1 MKFMLIVSFV
11 IFLATLAM
19 VIIRPRNIGIGY
31 SAIAGAVASLLLGI
45 TTVRDVYIVW
55 GIVWNATFTFVAV
68 IIASL
73 IFDEAGFFEYA
84 AVRIAK
90 FANGNGL
97 KLFVLIIVLGAGISA
112 VFAND
117 GTALILT
124 PIVYT
129 LLTRVGVDKK
139 HVVPF
144 IMATGFIADS
154 ASLPLVVSNLVN
166 IVTASY
172 FSISFL
178 DYARVMILPDLMAII
193 ASLAFMLLYFK
204 NSIPY
209 KYDVKKLDNPEDAIK
224 DPLTFRLAMPTIILL
239 IISYSIGG
247 IYNVPVAFI
256 AVPVVAVLFL
266 VARING
272 KINTNR
278 ILRVAPWQIVIF
290 SLGMYLV
297 VFGLGREGFTE
308 ILFSLLATFSKL
320 GGPFPTLL
328 SGYLFA
334 LIAATMNNMPSVMIG
349 NLAIS
354 RFTDPGSLI
363 YANVI
368 GNDIGPKFTPI
379 GSLATLLWLYT
390 LDRKGG
396 IKISAMYYMKIGFLI
411 AIPVL
416 SFSLLALWLVTT

>member
-1 MKFMLIVSFV
+1 MLIVSFV

>member
-1 MKFMLIVSFV
+1 MIVSFV

-193 ASLAFMLLYFK
+193 ASLTFMLLYFK

-396 IKISAMYYMKIGFLI
+396 IKISAIYYMKIGFLI

>member
-1 MKFMLIVSFV
+1 MLIVSFV

-308 ILFSLLATFSKL
+308 ILFSVIAAFSKL

>member
-1 MKFMLIVSFV
+1 KIQF
-11 IFLATLAM
+11 IF
-19 VIIRPRNIGIGY
+19 
-31 SAIAGAVASLLLGI
+31 
-45 TTVRDVYIVW
+45 
-55 GIVWNATFTFVAV
+55 
-68 IIASL
+68 
-73 IFDEAGFFEYA
+73 
-84 AVRIAK
+84 K
-90 FANGNGL
+90 
-97 KLFVLIIVLGAGISA
+97 
-112 VFAND
+112 
-117 GTALILT
+117 
-124 PIVYT
+124 
-129 LLTRVGVDKK
+129 
-139 HVVPF
+139 
-144 IMATGFIADS
+144 
-154 ASLPLVVSNLVN
+154 
-166 IVTASY
+166 
-172 FSISFL
+172 
-178 DYARVMILPDLMAII
+178 
-193 ASLAFMLLYFK
+193 
-204 NSIPY
+204 
-209 KYDVKKLDNPEDAIK
+209 
-224 DPLTFRLAMPTIILL
+224 LAMPTIILL

-308 ILFSLLATFSKL
+308 ILFSVLAVFSKL

-349 NLAIS
+349 NLALS
-354 RFTDPGSLI
+354 RFTDPDSLI

-396 IKISAMYYMKIGFLI
+396 IKISAVYYMKIGFLI
-411 AIPVL
+411 AMPVL
-416 SFSLLALWLVTT
+416 TFSLLALWLVTV

>member
-178 DYARVMILPDLMAII
+178 DYARVMILPDLVAII

-368 GNDIGPKFTPI
+368 GNDIGPKFTP
-379 GSLATLLWLYT
+379 
-390 LDRKGG
+390 
-396 IKISAMYYMKIGFLI
+396 
-411 AIPVL
+411 
-416 SFSLLALWLVTT
+416 

>member
-1 MKFMLIVSFV
+1 MIVSFV

-193 ASLAFMLLYFK
+193 ASLTFMLLYFK

>member
-1 MKFMLIVSFV
+1 
-11 IFLATLAM
+11 M

-193 ASLAFMLLYFK
+193 ASLTFMLLYFK

-256 AVPVVAVLFL
+256 AVPVVA
-266 VARING
+266 
-272 KINTNR
+272 
-278 ILRVAPWQIVIF
+278 
-290 SLGMYLV
+290 
-297 VFGLGREGFTE
+297 
-308 ILFSLLATFSKL
+308 
-320 GGPFPTLL
+320 
-328 SGYLFA
+328 
-334 LIAATMNNMPSVMIG
+334 
-349 NLAIS
+349 
-354 RFTDPGSLI
+354 
-363 YANVI
+363 
-368 GNDIGPKFTPI
+368 
-379 GSLATLLWLYT
+379 
-390 LDRKGG
+390 
-396 IKISAMYYMKIGFLI
+396 
-411 AIPVL
+411 
-416 SFSLLALWLVTT
+416 

>member
-1 MKFMLIVSFV
+1 MLIVSFV

-354 RFTDPGSLI
+354 RFTDPASLI

>member
-193 ASLAFMLLYFK
+193 ASLTFMLLYFK

-396 IKISAMYYMKIGFLI
+396 IKISAIYYMKIGFLI

>member
-1 MKFMLIVSFV
+1 MLIVSFV

-193 ASLAFMLLYFK
+193 ASLTFMLLYFK

>member
-1 MKFMLIVSFV
+1 MLIVSFV

-31 SAIAGAVASLLLGI
+31 SAIAGAVVSLLLGI

>member
-193 ASLAFMLLYFK
+193 ASLTFMLLYFK